1 MAVFY
6 NEYRSKQ
13 LLKEYGLPTGAFTLA
28 RSRGEALQAAEKYG
42 FPLAMKIVSDQI
54 IHKTEAK
61 GIKLNIMDKEQ
72 VAATFDTLC
81 TNGKAYNKDAVI
93 DGVMVSP
100 MVPEGIEVI
109 IGGIRDVQFG
119 PVVMFGLGGV
129 FVEIFKD
136 VKFRMAPLGRIEALK
151 LIRSIQAFPLLN
163 GARGRTP
170 ANIEAL
176 GDVLVKTSDYL
187 SGHPEVTEIDLN
199 PVSCFEGKVQVL
211 DASIGVK
218 K

>member
-1 MAVFY
+1 
-6 NEYRSKQ
+6 
-13 LLKEYGLPTGAFTLA
+13 
-28 RSRGEALQAAEKYG
+28 
-42 FPLAMKIVSDQI
+42 
-54 IHKTEAK
+54 
-61 GIKLNIMDKEQ
+61 
-72 VAATFDTLC
+72 
-81 TNGKAYNKDAVI
+81 
-93 DGVMVSP
+93 
-100 MVPEGIEVI
+100 
-109 IGGIRDVQFG
+109 
-119 PVVMFGLGGV
+119 
-129 FVEIFKD
+129 
-136 VKFRMAPLGRIEALK
+136 MAPLGRIEALK